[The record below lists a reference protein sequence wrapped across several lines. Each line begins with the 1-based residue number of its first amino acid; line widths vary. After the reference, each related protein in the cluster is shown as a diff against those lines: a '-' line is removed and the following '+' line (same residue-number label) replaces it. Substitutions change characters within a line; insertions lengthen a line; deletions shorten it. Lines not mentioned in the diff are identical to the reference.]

1 MESYQKKNR
10 ADKVRFDKLAEE
22 SEVELKKGDRARLNE
37 LIRWTRYTFFV
48 LLALTAMVSL
58 FFIRDAV
65 TVILR
70 LFGV

>member
-1 MESYQKKNR
+1 MENYRKKNR
-10 ADKVRFDKLAEE
+10 ADKIRADHLAEDKE
-22 SEVELKKGDRARLNE
+22 GISPRLNE
-37 LIRWTRYTFFV
+37 LIRWTRYMFFV
-48 LLALTAMVSL
+48 LLGIGGMVAL